1 MSRASILIEAARPE
15 SLRPGVIHH
24 DVRHDVPGEIR
35 AVLEPRFRA
44 AEVLRIEIVR
54 ERRRAA
60 ARRCARLVA
69 PETQHY
75 AAFVRILEQEMARA
89 RGESQHLGYQV
100 EVDRG
105 EERGLF
111 RFTRGVLIK
120 RFSRRPD
127 TGGVDRAPRERA
139 QVGEAAR
146 GEGCGTFR
154 YPLVAPRGP
163 IG

>member
-1 MSRASILIEAARPE
+1 MLAVRPVDMPYAPILVETTRPE

-24 DVRHDVPGEIR
+24 DVRRDVPCEIG
-35 AVLEPRFRA
+35 AALEPRFRA
-44 AEVLRIEIVR
+44 LEVLRIEIVR

-69 PETQHY
+69 PETRHD

-120 RFSRRPD
+120 RFTRRSDP
-127 TGGVDRAPRERA
+127 GRVDRAPRERA
-139 QVGEAAR
+139 
-146 GEGCGTFR
+146 
-154 YPLVAPRGP
+154 
-163 IG
+163 